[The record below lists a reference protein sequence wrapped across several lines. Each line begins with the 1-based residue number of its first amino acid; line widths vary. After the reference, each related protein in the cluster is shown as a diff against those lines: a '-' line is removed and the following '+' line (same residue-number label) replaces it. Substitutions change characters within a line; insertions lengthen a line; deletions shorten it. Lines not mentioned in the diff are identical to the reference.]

1 MNNEMNRVSYFF
13 RSLVNMKDHVDTEA
27 AIQRIRGGIA
37 FRGPNVFILFCA
49 IIIAAVGLNL
59 NSIPVIIGAMLIS
72 PVMGPILGFG
82 LGVGINDTSLVKD
95 SAKNF
100 LVMVVISILASTL
113 FYLISPL
120 QLEQQTELLA
130 RTNPTLYDV
139 LIALFGGFAG
149 ILETSRKE
157 RGGTVIPGVAIATA
171 LMPPLCTVG
180 YGIAHLEP
188 KFILGAFYLFLINS
202 AFISLA
208 TVISVKYLRFPVL
221 AGDEARRRHSA
232 RWSGVILTLLIVPSV
247 LSAIQMIQDN
257 NFARNAELLVKNNKN
272 LGKSYIYDYKTNLEN
287 RPHTLELFLAGEKME
302 AEARE
307 RLLSQAEEAGITRS
321 QILIHEDAA
330 FQNELLTESELIRNI
345 IEGHNRQVSGLES
358 QVDSLRG
365 AIERYKA
372 QQLPS
377 ALITREIASQYSGV
391 TSVTLTRGESVQVGE
406 DGARPAIVAIV
417 RCTAPL
423 NEAERSRIEQW
434 LRVRLAV
441 DDVTVIVT
449 K

>member
-1 MNNEMNRVSYFF
+1 MNRVSYFF

-180 YGIAHLEP
+180 YGIAHLELR
-188 KFILGAFYLFLINS
+188 FILGAFYLFLINS

-272 LGKSYIYDYKTNLEN
+272 LGKSYIYDYKTNLES

-330 FQNELLTESELIRNI
+330 FQFEQLSESELIRGI
-345 IEGHNRQVSGLES
+345 IDGHNQQVSELEGKLQELS
-358 QVDSLRG
+358 GELQQ
-365 AIERYKA
+365 YKNRE
-372 QQLPS
+372 LPTE
-377 ALITREIASQYSGV
+377 LLTRELAAQYDGIR
-391 TSVTLTRGESVQVGE
+391 SVTLTRGQRVQTDEQGGKE
-406 DGARPAIVAIV
+406 IIVAIIQTSRAV
-417 RCTAPL
+417 K
-423 NEAERSRIEQW
+423 EADRLRIRNW
-434 LRVRLAV
+434 LQVRLGV
-441 DDVTVIVT
+441 DEVDVIVNSDR